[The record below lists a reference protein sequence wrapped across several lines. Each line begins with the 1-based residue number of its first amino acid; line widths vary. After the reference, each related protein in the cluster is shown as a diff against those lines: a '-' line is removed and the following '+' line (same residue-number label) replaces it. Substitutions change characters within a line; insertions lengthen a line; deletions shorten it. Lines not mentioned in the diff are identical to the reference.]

1 MQELDRDIGIL
12 RVQMGMVQRQ
22 ADRWVA
28 YPYMLPLYAKVRR
41 KDGPVQQNNFS
52 MKQITTL
59 ALFLSF
65 ASFTNAQSI
74 QLLYNSAD
82 VVNDSLIVY
91 SGPADMAQ
99 MEVDVEVLWLPE
111 GSANINVR
119 RYEVDVQAGT
129 GNYFCWGVCYASQDA
144 GARPVWAALP
154 QHALTLAQLDTV
166 RNFHA
171 YHEPRGV
178 VGTSTYR
185 YVWYNTA
192 EPTDTAWVD
201 IQFNSTAVGIEER
214 ASSVKNM
221 QVYPNPT
228 LGNDVEVVLDLN
240 GNAQNTKLVVYNMVG
255 ERVRTAT
262 VRGLQSRTVVSTS
275 DLSAGLYFITVERN
289 GSALATKR
297 FVVTR

>member
-1 MQELDRDIGIL
+1 
-12 RVQMGMVQRQ
+12 
-22 ADRWVA
+22 
-28 YPYMLPLYAKVRR
+28 
-41 KDGPVQQNNFS
+41 

-59 ALFLSF
+59 ALFLSYAF
-65 ASFTNAQSI
+65 TTNAQNI
-74 QLLYNSAD
+74 QLVLNNAD

-91 SGPADMAQ
+91 SGPADVQA

-111 GSANINVR
+111 GNANVNVR
-119 RYEVDVQAGT
+119 RYEVSVQPGT
-129 GNYFCWGVCYASQDA
+129 GNYFCWGVCYAAVNA
-144 GARPVWAALP
+144 GAIPVWSALP
-154 QHALTLAQLDTV
+154 QHALNLNQLDTV

-171 YHEPRGV
+171 YHEPRGM

-214 ASSVKNM
+214 AAAVKNM

-228 LGNDVEVVLDLN
+228 LGNDVEVMLDLT
-240 GNAQNTKLVVYNMVG
+240 GNAQNIKLVVYNMVG
-255 ERVRTAT
+255 ERVRTST

-275 DLSAGLYFITVERN
+275 DLSAGLYFVTVERN
-289 GSALATKR
+289 GSALASKR